1 MPVATLKRHR
11 SNRSW
16 TRLISL
22 PASCWGIYKYLS
34 LVRCQSHIEYL
45 SDFLLP
51 DDEASVNTYY
61 SVIFGLYNLLFVD
74 GMTLV
79 QFSHY
84 SICSRRGKIERTST
98 NTLHTVELK
107 AFYENGGFDELLR
120 ICNSLAES
128 IEEITRIREEER
140 TDIHNETLIHAY
152 GGLKVALHLLHPIIS
167 SKPLTE
173 SPQTLLLTTRDKKET
188 DPGFFDPSN
197 FLVKLRLKV
206 LPLFR
211 SLWEAPWFIHAP
223 LGVSRSIVRSVL
235 ELVNGENE
243 QYKPETTSEA
253 AIHTITRPTGPDES
267 RVQMLVDMGFPRSA
281 AERALVHTRNNV
293 TAATDFLLNHPFVFP
308 PEHGPINTPP
318 IASSSTASGEVEAIP
333 PADIQEQS
341 AGEGTVEGT
350 SAQGTHSQMED
361 ETGHPK
367 EGIKTIEEWKNA
379 LDEAREPL
387 RNLVSRQALLL
398 LDEHQSLLFELHTAF
413 VRPSVYQPR
422 AVHDLVD
429 DVKSF
434 SPYAYDVQ
442 EQPLANRCR
451 LLALVLSETPSS
463 LDESLRKELLDG
475 LLALLLS
482 GMDLDNPP
490 KWLASHL
497 LVTEALLILAEEPRT
512 IIVSVPKED
521 EPVQSEALVSGL
533 PRADAKNIIFEF
545 VLRLLPLRDL
555 PSDEL
560 LSVLRLLVYFT
571 KDRKMVK
578 QFLESEGLTHLFCRI
593 GASEVTGGSSY
604 IITVLRHVI
613 EDRSTVQKIMTE
625 SIKRFIQHQRNSTVD
640 VNAYVRNC
648 NAMAFRDTNV
658 FLDVTKSLCDLD
670 ISYYYGFSPQLGL
683 KSDKKDSV
691 KTAPEDSLVKE
702 EKNAEIGDVEMK
714 PEQPTFELPDNQHAE
729 NVIRLLFT
737 ELAATVK
744 SINEA
749 SALGSPTKPPT
760 DETGQVESSS
770 PILPSNSSTSPTK
783 VDEKLVPPARATEDK
798 YQYACFLMQ
807 CLTELIFSYDACKVA
822 FLSFVPKKKNQTP
835 SKESASKFRSVT
847 LQFLFNDV
855 INPGTINPTSSDSNR
870 SHLSLCHWAMLVV
883 VSLCVDTSTSPH
895 EPKDISPELVAVR
908 KFVLETLS
916 RNLKDISSIESL
928 EVRYGKLMAFSDLCH
943 RLLTVRFNHPNTNN
957 RKHQDE
963 IPTHIAKI
971 MLEKSFVST
980 LTSALSDVDLNYP
993 HIRTLVDFILRP
1005 LQYL

>member
-1 MPVATLKRHR
+1 MLTLGR
-11 SNRSW
+11 
-16 TRLISL
+16 T
-22 PASCWGIYKYLS
+22 
-34 LVRCQSHIEYL
+34 
-45 SDFLLP
+45 
-51 DDEASVNTYY
+51 
-61 SVIFGLYNLLFVD
+61 
-74 GMTLV
+74 
-79 QFSHY
+79 
-84 SICSRRGKIERTST
+84 ERTST

-140 TDIHNETLIHAY
+140 TDLHSKTLIHAY

-188 DPGFFDPSN
+188 EPGFFDPSN

-211 SLWEAPWFIHAP
+211 SLWEAPWFVQAP

-243 QYKPETTSEA
+243 QSKPEATSEA
-253 AIHTITRPTGPDES
+253 AVPTISRPTGPDES

-308 PEHGPINTPP
+308 PDPGPINTPP
-318 IASSSTASGEVEAIP
+318 VASSSNATGEVEAIP
-333 PADIQEQS
+333 SADMQERNAS
-341 AGEGTVEGT
+341 EETVEET
-350 SAQGTHSQMED
+350 SSQGTQSKTEN

-367 EGIKTIEEWKNA
+367 EGVKTIEEWKNA
-379 LDEAREPL
+379 LDETREPL

-413 VRPSVYQPR
+413 VRPSVYQPG
-422 AVHDLVD
+422 AVRDLVD

-463 LDESLRKELLDG
+463 LDENLRKELLDG

-512 IIVSVPKED
+512 INVSVPKED
-521 EPVQSEALVSGL
+521 EPIKSEALVPGL

-545 VLRLLPLRDL
+545 VLRFLAIRDL

-578 QFLESEGLTHLFCRI
+578 QFMESEGLIHLFCRI

-613 EDRSTVQKIMTE
+613 EDRATVQKIMTE

-670 ISYYYGFSPQLGL
+670 TSYYYGFSPQLGL
-683 KSDKKDSV
+683 KSNKKDNV
-691 KTAPEDSLVKE
+691 KAAAEESLVKE

-714 PEQPTFELPDNQHAE
+714 PELPAFDLPDDQHAE

-737 ELAATVK
+737 ELSTTVK

-749 SALGSPTKPPT
+749 SALSAPTKAPT
-760 DETGQVESSS
+760 VEMGQVESLSPTQPSTSS
-770 PILPSNSSTSPTK
+770 ASPTK
-783 VDEKLVPPARATEDK
+783 VDEKLASPRATEDK

-822 FLSFVPKKKNQTP
+822 FLSFAPKKKNQTP
-835 SKESASKFRSVT
+835 SKESTSKFRSVT

-855 INPGTINPTSSDSNR
+855 INPGTINPASSDSNR

-916 RNLKDISSIESL
+916 RSLKEIPSIENL

-971 MLEKSFVST
+971 MLEKNFVST